1 MVVGFGESGS
11 HGILKGEGAG
21 VGVQRKPLARAT
33 GWPNFTLWWGEE
45 LCQGTK
51 WEPNVSSC

>member
-21 VGVQRKPLARAT
+21 VGVQREALARGSRRAKLYT
-33 GWPNFTLWWGEE
+33 VMGLSEE
-45 LCQGTK
+45 FCQGTK
-51 WEPNVSSC
+51 WVA

>member
-33 GWPNFTLWWGEE
+33 GWPNFTLWWG
-45 LCQGTK
+45 
-51 WEPNVSSC
+51 